1 MAQADDRTKREAT
14 TGGATG
20 GGGTGA
26 DAVPPESPGNDQGGV
41 VGSGWIWDHQGEAEG
56 APQLAGAKPGGHAE
70 SVPGMMGDGTE
81 EQNLDQ
87 PGDPAARITE
97 EEVDAAFAGS
107 KPQAAASD
115 EAAEPQEPV
124 EGRPDR

>member
-1 MAQADDRTKREAT
+1 MVQHDDADRSRNEAT
-14 TGGATG
+14 PGGATG
-20 GGGTGA
+20 GGGIGS
-26 DAVPPESPGNDQGGV
+26 DAVPPESPGNDQRGV
-41 VGSGWIWDHQGEAEG
+41 VGSGWVWHHHAHGAGERRDD
-56 APQLAGAKPGGHAE
+56 GGDRSDA
-70 SVPGMMGDGTE
+70 SPPGMMGDGTE